1 MSEPPVF
8 VISDRATV
16 LKAIGLLLLAVL
28 FFDTMSVMIR
38 TMIRA
43 GYSAQELSA
52 YRNVFGVLPSLL
64 LMIHTGE
71 LRLKG
76 TNLYIP
82 QWRLAVLRGLVV
94 ALAQVF
100 FFSAIGLL
108 DLATVS
114 ALGQTSGLFAV
125 ALSVVFLKERV
136 GIWRWAA
143 LMIGFGGA
151 MLIVQPGSDAFTVA
165 ALLPIGAAACYS
177 FSMIT
182 VRKFDRSVSNALL
195 YLYSSAAAALGAIL
209 LAAFTTE
216 FSAIASPGDALF
228 ILGLAL
234 IGGTAVLLMMLAYR
248 MAAPSI
254 LAPFGYFGLVSS
266 FGFGWYFF
274 GEFPIETLFPGILLI
289 VAGGALVLWR
299 ENRRA

>member
-1 MSEPPVF
+1 MT
-8 VISDRATV
+8 A
-16 LKAIGLLLLAVL
+16 LKAVGLLLLAIL
-28 FFDTMSVMIR
+28 CFDAMSVMIR

-52 YRNVFGVLPSLL
+52 YRNLFGVLPSLL
-64 LMIHTGE
+64 LMIRTGE

-114 ALGQTSGLFAV
+114 ALGQTSGLFVV
-125 ALSVVFLKERV
+125 ALSVMFLKERV
-136 GIWRWAA
+136 GIWRWSA
-143 LMIGFGGA
+143 LAIGFGGA
-151 MLIVQPGSDAFTVA
+151 MLILQPGSDAFTAA
-165 ALLPIGAAACYS
+165 ALLPICAAACYS

-182 VRKFDRSVSNALL
+182 VRKFDRTVSNALL
-195 YLYSSAAAALGAIL
+195 YLYSSGAAAVGAIL
-209 LAAFTTE
+209 LAAITTE
-216 FSAIASPGDALF
+216 FSAIASIGDAAF
-228 ILGLAL
+228 ILTLAL
-234 IGGTAVLLMMLAYR
+234 IGGTGVLLMMLAYR

-254 LAPFGYFGLVSS
+254 LAPFGYFGLVTS
-266 FGFGWYFF
+266 FSFGWYFF
-274 GEFPIETLFPGILLI
+274 GEFPVETLFPGVLLI
-289 VAGGALVLWR
+289 VAGGAMVLWR